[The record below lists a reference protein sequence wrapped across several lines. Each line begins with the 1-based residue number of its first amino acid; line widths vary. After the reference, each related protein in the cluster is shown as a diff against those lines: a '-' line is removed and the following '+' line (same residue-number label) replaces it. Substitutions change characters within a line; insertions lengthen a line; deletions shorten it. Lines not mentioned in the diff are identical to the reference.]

1 MGHLLIH
8 IVDMGMESV
17 RGMYRL
23 RDDRWAEFCRRVTSA
38 AFPGEELAM
47 PLDAWI
53 TCFAASWIFSLSPG
67 SGSVFSMS
75 NGLNYG
81 FKRGY
86 LGAVGLVLGLWAV
99 FLVVVVGLG
108 VIIQASPIAFNVLK
122 WAGVAYLFYLGLAQ
136 WLSKGSPITLRE
148 GDKPKIGI
156 FEIIG
161 KGISLNL
168 INPKGYIFM
177 LAVIPQFIV
186 AGHSL
191 APQYVAVALTFAFTD
206 LVVMAGYT
214 GLASRVALR
223 LKTEKQVGVLNKV
236 FGSLFMLAAVV
247 LATFQQAG

>member
-1 MGHLLIH
+1 MDGFAGALKPPCYAPLDSGAPH
-8 IVDMGMESV
+8 
-17 RGMYRL
+17 
-23 RDDRWAEFCRRVTSA
+23 CRNPISGYSS
-38 AFPGEELAM
+38 GEATV
-47 PLDAWI
+47 PFDAWI

-81 FKRGY
+81 FRRGY
-86 LGAVGLVLGLWAV
+86 LGAVGLVIGLWTV

-122 WAGVAYLFYLGLAQ
+122 WAGVAYLFYLGLSQ
-136 WLSKGSPITLRE
+136 ILSKGSPISLRE
-148 GDKPKIGI
+148 GDKPRIGVM
-156 FEIIG
+156 EIIG

-186 AGHSL
+186 AGHAL
-191 APQYVAVALTFAFTD
+191 VPQYFAVALTMAFTD

-214 GLASRVALR
+214 GLAARVALK
-223 LKTEKQVGVLNKV
+223 LKTERQASILNKV

-247 LATFQQAG
+247 LATFQQTR

>member
-1 MGHLLIH
+1 
-8 IVDMGMESV
+8 
-17 RGMYRL
+17 
-23 RDDRWAEFCRRVTSA
+23 
-38 AFPGEELAM
+38 M

-81 FKRGY
+81 FRRGY
-86 LGAVGLVLGLWAV
+86 LGAIGLVLGLWIV

-108 VIIQASPIAFNVLK
+108 VIIQASTFAFNTLK
-122 WAGVAYLFYLGLAQ
+122 WAGVAYLFYLGLSQ
-136 WLSKGSPITLRE
+136 WLSKGSPITLRQ
-148 GDKPKIGI
+148 GDGPRIGTL
-156 FEIIG
+156 EIMG

-177 LAVIPQFIV
+177 LAVIPQFI
-186 AGHSL
+186 ASGSPL

-214 GLASRVALR
+214 GLASWVALR
-223 LKTEKQVGVLNKV
+223 LKTEKQVGMLNKI
-236 FGSLFMLAAVV
+236 FGTLFMLAAVV
-247 LATFQQAG
+247 LATFQRAGQ